1 MQAVKTCTIIKKKWE
16 VRKQPNF
23 TIGVLLYL
31 LLSGRAKINHI
42 GGMKKNDAMKRNT
55 FQPGQWDRLPF
66 QISVV

>member
-31 LLSGRAKINHI
+31 LLSGRARVSERMSSEH
-42 GGMKKNDAMKRNT
+42 
-55 FQPGQWDRLPF
+55 
-66 QISVV
+66 SVKSWEFIAFIYE